1 MEYAVIGSLVLAGYI
16 IFELSRRLDSVVKMV
31 TRKPY
36 WIVEQSVHG
45 IKNVI
50 KLESRVA
57 ILESKVQTIP
67 EAITPDW
74 ANPGESIDQ
83 DVEMASDDMVEVG
96 ERG

>member
-16 IFELSRRLDSVVKMV
+16 IFELSRRLDSVVKMA

-45 IKNVI
+45 IRNVI

-57 ILESKVQTIP
+57 TLESRVQTIP

-74 ANPGESIDQ
+74 ENPGESIDQ
-83 DVEMASDDMVEVG
+83 DVESATDEVVEIG